1 MVGEKVKQYRENK
14 GLTINEFSHLSG
26 VSKSYISSIERGL
39 QQNPSIQVLQRLSDA
54 LGVELKQILG
64 FNSKSSIQLDEEW
77 LRLVKLAI
85 KEGLTKEEFLEYI
98 QYLQFKR
105 NKVNEG

>member
-1 MVGEKVKQYRENK
+1 MVGDKVKLYRENK
-14 GLTINEFSHLSG
+14 GLTINELSHLSG
-26 VSKSYISSIERGL
+26 VSKSYISSIERGI

-64 FNSKSSIQLDEEW
+64 INSKSSIQLDEEW
-77 LRLVKLAI
+77 LRLVKVAI
-85 KEGLTKEEFLEYI
+85 EEGLTKEEFLEYT

-105 NKVNEG
+105 RKAIDG